1 MNLFQKPTTM
11 VEHGGDS
18 EPVME
23 TVEEDSREEEK
34 ENRILGIKV
43 LAVIREAQQKH
54 GLRYTLSVLTIF
66 RVLFGSCKWA
76 QTVKHI
82 PVWYSYNKAY
92 GYRFFKSIILEFLF
106 SKKIKM
112 GQNCFKAPHLIV
124 VYTTPNIKFFLFS
137 SMNLNFFFF
146 TKKLIDILQNCSN
159 INSY

>member
-1 MNLFQKPTTM
+1 M

-82 PVWYSYNKAY
+82 PVRYSYNKAY

-112 GQNCFKAPHLIV
+112 GQNCFKAPYRSVHNSQHQI
-124 VYTTPNIKFFLFS
+124 FFIF
-137 SMNLNFFFF
+137 LNEP
-146 TKKLIDILQNCSN
+146 
-159 INSY
+159 